1 MMEFSATNVEEFF
14 VVAHVISHC
23 IKHKIPPFDDEFQ
36 NKMRDFWRDCEGQ
49 EREIAE
55 RLWGA
60 KCCCTDEISL
70 KCACFDPEKLADFDD
85 GNHAIDPSKQ

>member
-14 VVAHVISHC
+14 LVAHVISHC

-36 NKMRDFWRDCEGQ
+36 NKMRDFCRDCEGQ

-60 KCCCTDEISL
+60 KYCCTDGIPL
-70 KCACFDPEKLADFDD
+70 KCTCFDAEKLADS
-85 GNHAIDPSKQ
+85 GYENHGIDPSKQ

>member
-1 MMEFSATNVEEFF
+1 MEFSATNVEELFL
-14 VVAHVISHC
+14 VTHVISYC
-23 IKHKIPPFDDEFQ
+23 IRHKIHPFDDEFQ
-36 NKMRDFWRDCEGQ
+36 NKMKDFWRDCEGQ

-55 RLWGA
+55 RLWGP
-60 KCCCTDEISL
+60 KWCCTEETQM